1 MKGSVRAGLT
11 IALAAI
17 LAGCGM
23 LEQHVQAILEQ
34 QARFNRRY
42 ETRQTLHVQAQVGGL
57 EMPGR
62 VLFAREDG
70 QWVLRYLGKAPVPV
84 QDLARG
90 RAKVIAPSG
99 RSGYTIDAEAGG
111 RVTGA
116 LLPDKSVTYSITPR
130 VMEGI
135 LRWGSGTTLLFT
147 TGPLLGQQGKVE
159 VSLEEKHL
167 RKIRRFYRR
176 SRYQDRW

>member
-1 MKGSVRAGLT
+1 
-11 IALAAI
+11 
-17 LAGCGM
+17 M

-116 LLPDKSVTYSITPR
+116 LLPDKSVTYCITPRVILYVTLLSGRSVTYSITPR